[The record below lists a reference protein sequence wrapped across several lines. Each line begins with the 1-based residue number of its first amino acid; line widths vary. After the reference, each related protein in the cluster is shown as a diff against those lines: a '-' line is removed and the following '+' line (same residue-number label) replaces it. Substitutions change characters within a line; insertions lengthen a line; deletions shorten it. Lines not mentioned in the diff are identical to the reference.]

1 MTMIPVNIATAYT
14 GHKLQG
20 RSKDTLIDCHFMT
33 QIQKQCHSP
42 TTELGI
48 RCPISRVG
56 TLNGL
61 FLVKP
66 LDTEKS
72 YAPTHE
78 LTKYMKRAKR
88 AEKKLM
94 KKTSLNL
101 TKYLWTIH
109 NIVKYK
115 HTHTIK
121 FKWKSCI
128 YYTNSI

>member
-1 MTMIPVNIATAYT
+1 
-14 GHKLQG
+14 
-20 RSKDTLIDCHFMT
+20 MT
-33 QIQKQCHSP
+33 QIQKQCHTP
-42 TTELGI
+42 TPELGI

-94 KKTSLNL
+94 KKREKDIAEFDKIFVDDS
-101 TKYLWTIH
+101 
-109 NIVKYK
+109 
-115 HTHTIK
+115 
-121 FKWKSCI
+121 
-128 YYTNSI
+128 